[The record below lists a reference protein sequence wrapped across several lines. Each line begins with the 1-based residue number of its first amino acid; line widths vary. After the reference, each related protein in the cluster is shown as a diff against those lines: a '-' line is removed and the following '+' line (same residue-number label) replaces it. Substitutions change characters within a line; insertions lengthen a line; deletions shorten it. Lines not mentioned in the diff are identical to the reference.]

1 MASKR
6 TNKKGKGPM
15 IGVSYTNRQGQR
27 VHVMKKDF
35 PSLESFMDRA
45 ENIMLF
51 AKNPRTLHSRKK
63 RKAK

>member
-1 MASKR
+1 
-6 TNKKGKGPM
+6 M

>member
-1 MASKR
+1 MRMANKR

-15 IGVSYTNRQGQR
+15 IGVSYTNRNGQR

-35 PSLESFMDRA
+35 PNLDAFMDRA

-51 AKNPRTLHSRKK
+51 AKNPRVLHGPRRK
-63 RKAK
+63 